1 MSTEIFL
8 KRSIDELPEV
18 KGSYLTS
25 HGLLTFNGKHWEI
38 RGWPYPILYWLEP
51 TTLENL
57 LAQRPELV
65 EKIFEAARELELQE
79 VPYQKQK
86 DWDYKFDAA
95 QDYINSLKTT

>member
-65 EKIFEAARELELQE
+65 EKIFEAARLG
-79 VPYQKQK
+79 YTMK
-86 DWDYKFDAA
+86 DWEEYTYESATDY
-95 QDYINSLKTT
+95 LKTLNSEKTNP